1 MIIVEGTIRVN
12 DLTLARAA
20 MRDMIEASRAEDGC
34 ISYSYAVDILEPDLV
49 HVSER
54 WESREALA
62 AHTKTAHIAAWRAQ
76 WPAVGISDRSL
87 RLYEAEPE
95 AF

>member
-1 MIIVEGTIRVN
+1 MIVVEGTIRVN
-12 DLTLARAA
+12 DLALAHAA
-20 MRDMIEASRAEDGC
+20 MTVMIAASRAEAGC
-34 ISYSYAVDILEPDLV
+34 ISYAYAMDITEPDLV

-62 AHTKTAHIAAWRAQ
+62 AHLLTDHIAAWRAQ
-76 WPAVGISDRSL
+76 WGAIGISDRSL

-95 AF
+95 DF